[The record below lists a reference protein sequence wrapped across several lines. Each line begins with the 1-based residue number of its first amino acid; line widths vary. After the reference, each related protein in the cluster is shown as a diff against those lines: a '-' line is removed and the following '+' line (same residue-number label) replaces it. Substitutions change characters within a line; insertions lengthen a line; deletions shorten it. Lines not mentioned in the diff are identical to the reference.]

1 MSQPHL
7 SGLTAWL
14 VQRLSAVYMGLFVMV
29 LAVMLLTGPP
39 IDYLRWHGL
48 FAHSAFAIATTMFFL
63 ALLLHAWV
71 GMRDVILD
79 YAGQSP
85 SLRLLFLSLL
95 GGWLIAL
102 GIWGIRI
109 MVMGMMR

>member
-1 MSQPHL
+1 MSQHHL
-7 SGLTAWL
+7 SGLAAWL
-14 VQRLSAVYMGLFVMV
+14 VQRLSAVYMGLFVVAMV
-29 LAVMLLTGPP
+29 LTLLIGPD
-39 IDYLRWHGL
+39 IDYLRWRAL
-48 FAHSAFAIATTMFFL
+48 FAQPLVAIASTMFFL

-85 SLRLLFLSLL
+85 SMRLLLLSLL

-102 GIWGIRI
+102 GIWVIRI
-109 MVMGMMR
+109 IMMVMV